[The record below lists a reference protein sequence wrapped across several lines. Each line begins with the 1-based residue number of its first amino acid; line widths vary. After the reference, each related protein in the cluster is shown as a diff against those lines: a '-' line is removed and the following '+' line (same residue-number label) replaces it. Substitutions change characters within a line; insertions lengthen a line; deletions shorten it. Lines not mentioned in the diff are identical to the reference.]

1 MKKLIHLISLT
12 AFATLL
18 SLSCETKMEHSA
30 TNLVEETESNSLMKK
45 SKKKKITINLFGAGP
60 GAGATGT
67 VTITDK
73 PSGPDKLK
81 LKIEGLPPK
90 ARISVFLTRHQGPGA
105 LPAQFIGEFTTNKDG
120 KGKLELNAEIVNAF
134 ASANQTR
141 EDALGEAPPS
151 PPPSPGTLPFAGGT
165 ANTIPL
171 NWFRGY
177 FVDIFPHN
185 VFGPDEN
192 TPGGAIAFLS
202 TPALP

>member
-1 MKKLIHLISLT
+1 MKKLSYLT
-12 AFATLL
+12 ALVVVLALITVCSQTEGPTSPEAIL
-18 SLSCETKMEHSA
+18 SLQ
-30 TNLVEETESNSLMKK
+30 K
-45 SKKKKITINLFGAGP
+45 SGDDDDPDGAKITINLFGAGP

-90 ARISVFLTRHQGPGA
+90 ARITVFLTRHQGPGA

-120 KGKLELNAEIVNAF
+120 EGKLKLNTEIVNAF

-141 EDALGEAPPS
+141 EDAFGEAPPS

-171 NWFRGY
+171 NWLRGY